1 MSDQLQSGTVLL
13 SDAELRKR
21 LSSRDAKTRLIVTPL
36 LSERIEGG
44 TIDVRLGTKFITGRR
59 TQQTRLDPISI
70 TAGEALGL
78 QERHEIAFWESFVVH
93 PNHLVLASTLEYFSL
108 PPDLSASVIARSS
121 YGRSGLIAATAI
133 HVHAG
138 YKGCLTLELLN
149 LGDVPIVL
157 QPGLRIAQLVFSKHG
172 QASSVSPGKYSLAT
186 GPEYPR
192 LWSDETDRKILQRLA
207 AGRGSV

>member
-1 MSDQLQSGTVLL
+1 MNDGLKPSAAPL
-13 SDAELRKR
+13 SDDELRRR
-21 LSSRDAKTRLIVTPL
+21 LSSRDPKDRLIVTPL
-36 LSERIEGG
+36 LNERIEGC
-44 TIDVRLGTKFITGRR
+44 TLDVRLGTKFITGRR
-59 TQQTRLDPISI
+59 TQQTRLDPILI
-70 TAGEALGL
+70 TAAEAASL

-93 PNHLVLASTLEYFSL
+93 PSQLVLASTLEYFSL

-157 QPGLRIAQLVFSKHG
+157 HPGLRIAQLVFSKHG
-172 QASSVSPGKYSLAT
+172 QSSVAPGKYSLAT

-192 LWSDETDRKILQRLA
+192 LWSDEADREILDRLA
-207 AGRGSV
+207 TNRGSV